1 MQNIQMPKTVE
12 ELQAILKI
20 AIEEFQGSPVNN
32 LNKLNEVTA
41 KSLGF
46 KNWNALAPKV
56 KVANN
61 NRYYAYLD
69 CDNYLIIE
77 DYTLEEE
84 HIIDPSVYQCEEDE
98 LPLVGYMLYF
108 REEAIE
114 MLQEEITKAEPEALK
129 KLKNN
134 LNYLKGCNTDF
145 VFKDVSTHKFISR
158 NQNPEQFI
166 SVCEEFID
174 INQKYR
180 SGKLL

>member
-46 KNWNALAPKV
+46 KNWNSLASKV
-56 KVANN
+56 KTTND

-84 HIIDPSVYQCEEDE
+84 HIIDPGVYQYEEDE

-108 REEAIE
+108 REEAIG
-114 MLQEEITKAEPEALK
+114 MLQEEIAKAKPEALK

-145 VFKDVSTHKFISR
+145 VFKNVSTHKFISR